1 MAMEEKLVVE
11 VRTYEGGDYRF
22 AERIERTSIRCPFC
36 ETIVMPTYMLMTD
49 VDNHRHNVF
58 CQCPNCRE
66 TLVLEYERFN
76 MSEFRFKQI
85 HPNPTLKKEI
95 FSDTI
100 KEISPSFTDIYNQAY
115 GAFQLGLNHVCGM
128 GFRKALEFLIKDYAI
143 RKRPDAE
150 ESYEYI
156 LAIANSPVIWWYL
169 KLTGD
174 TLQGDART
182 FKTEYLSSFPLPENV
197 SEKDEDLI
205 IQLVNKIL
213 EAKKIDINTDVSN
226 LETALN
232 RIIYR
237 LYNLT
242 NDEVT
247 IIEKEM
253 KL

>member
-1 MAMEEKLVVE
+1 MEEKLFVE
-11 VRTYEGGDYRF
+11 VRTYEEGDYRF

-150 ESYEYI
+150 ESIKKALLGVCINNYVDDVRVKEM
-156 LAIANSPVIWWYL
+156 ANRATWL
-169 KLTGD
+169 G
-174 TLQGDART
+174 
-182 FKTEYLSSFPLPENV
+182 N
-197 SEKDEDLI
+197 DETHY
-205 IQLVNKIL
+205 V
-213 EAKKIDINTDVSN
+213 
-226 LETALN
+226 
-232 RIIYR
+232 R
-237 LYNLT
+237 LYDDRDVTHLMALIK
-242 NDEVT
+242 VT
-247 IIEKEM
+247 IHWIEMEETTRQYYEEIEKRR
-253 KL
+253 